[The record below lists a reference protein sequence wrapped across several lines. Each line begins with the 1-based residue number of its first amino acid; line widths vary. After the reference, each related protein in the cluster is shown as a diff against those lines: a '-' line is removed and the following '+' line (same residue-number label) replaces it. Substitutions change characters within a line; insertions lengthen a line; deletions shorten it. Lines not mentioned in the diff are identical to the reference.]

1 MTKRTA
7 NRDEL
12 STRST
17 ERKNL
22 QREKIRE
29 IGEALIASGFGHVE
43 EQSRILNVPRSTAWV
58 ILQAKHKASGLSAS
72 IIQRMLAS
80 SDLPPT
86 VRRKVFEYVDE
97 KTNGLYGDSKPQ
109 LLRFRTR
116 LVEYGILPA
125 DGINPGRSQRK
136 TKALNGHQRKE
147 VLREGLRSRLHP
159 KGR

>member
-1 MTKRTA
+1 MTKRAT
-7 NRDEL
+7 NRDEH

-72 IIQRMLAS
+72 IIQRILTS
-80 SDLPPT
+80 SDLPPA
-86 VRRKVFEYVDE
+86 VRRKVLEYVDE

-109 LLRFRTR
+109 LLRFRTK
-116 LVEYGILPA
+116 LVEHGILPA
-125 DGINPGRSQRK
+125 DEINLGRSQRQ